1 MTAEPEYP
9 ATWTWHGA
17 PKAPGPAV
25 IFDID
30 GVLADA
36 SGRQHHLA
44 GLRRDWDA
52 FFAECGEDPLIPEVA
67 RLLELLTPEVAVVLL
82 TARPA
87 RVRAK
92 TLTWLESYGLRYDLL
107 VMREQG
113 DRLSAREFKRAGTV
127 GLRGTV
133 SNCAWQSRTILPTS
147 RCSSPKACPAC
158 TCTPV
163 TTAEGPQSRKLPNW
177 RGMSRFSSFSAA
189 ITAWRSSRF
198 LPVTRT

>member
-67 RLLELLTPEVAVVLL
+67 RLLELLD
-82 TARPA
+82 ARGGWWCCSPRGPPA
-87 RVRAK
+87 F
-92 TLTWLESYGLRYDLL
+92 
-107 VMREQG
+107 
-113 DRLSAREFKRAGTV
+113 ARR
-127 GLRGTV
+127 
-133 SNCAWQSRTILPTS
+133 P
-147 RCSSPKACPAC
+147 
-158 TCTPV
+158 
-163 TTAEGPQSRKLPNW
+163 
-177 RGMSRFSSFSAA
+177 
-189 ITAWRSSRF
+189 
-198 LPVTRT
+198 

>member
-82 TARPA
+82 TRAARP
-87 RVRAK
+87 RSRQDPHV
-92 TLTWLESYGLRYDLL
+92 
-107 VMREQG
+107 
-113 DRLSAREFKRAGTV
+113 AG
-127 GLRGTV
+127 
-133 SNCAWQSRTILPTS
+133 APTG
-147 RCSSPKACPAC
+147 C
-158 TCTPV
+158 V
-163 TTAEGPQSRKLPNW
+163 TTCS
-177 RGMSRFSSFSAA
+177 
-189 ITAWRSSRF
+189 
-198 LPVTRT
+198 